1 MHCRHKL
8 RRTRLLGRGSF
19 LLFLVIFIF
28 PYVMSVSFHKFS
40 KAKEIIKKEK
50 DQRFANA
57 GCSFG
62 LSYQEAQSC
71 LHQHNVGLFVVHIS
85 LVWLLFCL
93 NLVFPCLAFFSVW
106 IWCLNLWFC
115 AARSKIQSWGA
126 FDLSGERRGGKS
138 GSVNVQ
144 KIALAASSPLSCHRK
159 NRGAVLSMSNLFIWT
174 TPILGLLC
182 HQNGLKE
189 IFFFMWRC

>member
-1 MHCRHKL
+1 MLKIQLHSKQKGDDKEKFWCICCIFGPQLVMHCRHKL

-93 NLVFPCLAFFSVW
+93 NLVFKFV
-106 IWCLNLWFC
+106 
-115 AARSKIQSWGA
+115 
-126 FDLSGERRGGKS
+126 
-138 GSVNVQ
+138 
-144 KIALAASSPLSCHRK
+144 
-159 NRGAVLSMSNLFIWT
+159 
-174 TPILGLLC
+174 ILC
-182 HQNGLKE
+182 SE
-189 IFFFMWRC
+189 E

>member
-71 LHQHNVGLFVVHIS
+71 LPSTMLDH
-85 LVWLLFCL
+85 LLC
-93 NLVFPCLAFFSVW
+93 NCAYFPCLAFFSVW

-159 NRGAVLSMSNLFIWT
+159 NRGEVLSMSNLFIWT

-182 HQNGLKE
+182 HQSGLKA
-189 IFFFMWRC
+189 IFFFMWGC

>member
-8 RRTRLLGRGSF
+8 RRTRLLGRGSSSF
-19 LLFLVIFIF
+19 WWYSSFHISFHFFSQILQGQRNNKKKTKISVLQMQAAVLAFPIRKLKVAFPSTMLDYLLCIF
-28 PYVMSVSFHKFS
+28 PL
-40 KAKEIIKKEK
+40 
-50 DQRFANA
+50 
-57 GCSFG
+57 FG
-62 LSYQEAQSC
+62 
-71 LHQHNVGLFVVHIS
+71 
-85 LVWLLFCL
+85 
-93 NLVFPCLAFFSVW
+93 FFSVW

-144 KIALAASSPLSCHRK
+144 KIALAASSTLSCHRK
-159 NRGAVLSMSNLFIWT
+159 NRGEVLSMSNLFIWT